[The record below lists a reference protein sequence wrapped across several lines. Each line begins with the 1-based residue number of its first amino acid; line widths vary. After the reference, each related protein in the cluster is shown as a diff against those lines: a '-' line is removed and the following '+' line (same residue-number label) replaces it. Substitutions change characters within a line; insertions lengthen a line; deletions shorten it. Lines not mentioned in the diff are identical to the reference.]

1 MDDFREDLVMTLEEL
16 FKSDAD
22 WDAAINLK
30 RCRTC
35 IHRKRY
41 ELNEFSNKVVQCCE
55 MRPSSRS
62 NSGYRTIRT
71 TDIACQWYK
80 EGGKE

>member
-1 MDDFREDLVMTLEEL
+1 MTLDEL
-16 FKSDAD
+16 FKADAD
-22 WDAAINLK
+22 WSAATNLK

-35 IHRKRY
+35 IHRKRM
-41 ELNEFSNKVVQCCE
+41 ELNERSNKIVQYCDLQ
-55 MRPSSRS
+55 PSSRS

-80 EGGKE
+80 E